1 VCLIAREAVRRAG
14 LRPKGRVGAHIFRHS
29 LARRMLQRGASLGEI
44 AQVLRHRSIEATQLY
59 AKVELEALGSVAL
72 PWPVAGVHR

>member
-1 VCLIAREAVRRAG
+1 
-14 LRPKGRVGAHIFRHS
+14 
-29 LARRMLQRGASLGEI
+29 MLQRGASLGEI

-72 PWPVAGVHR
+72 LWPTAEVPR